1 MRDITILELLKNNS
15 RYSTYDQICSSFEKI
30 GGSANDLVKLKY
42 LYINYT
48 NTNKNREINYDV
60 LFFIIRE
67 YFKG

>member
-1 MRDITILELLKNNS
+1 LRDIIILELRKNNF

-42 LYINYT
+42 FYINYRKT
-48 NTNKNREINYDV
+48 PKYNDIDYDN

-67 YFKG
+67 YFK